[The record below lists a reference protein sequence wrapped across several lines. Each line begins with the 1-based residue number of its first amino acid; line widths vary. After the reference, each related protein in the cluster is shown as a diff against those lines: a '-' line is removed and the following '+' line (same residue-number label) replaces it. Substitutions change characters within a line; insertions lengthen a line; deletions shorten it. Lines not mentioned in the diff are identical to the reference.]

1 MEYLFT
7 QPYADYTIA
16 ALQKLI
22 TQGITAVSKPIQIVI
37 DLQILKLSLKQNNR
51 CLNGFYSE
59 IITGKFIPII
69 ILFNAFTLV
78 TEIS

>member
-7 QPYADYTIA
+7 QPYADYAIA
-16 ALQKLI
+16 SLQKPI
-22 TQGITAVSKPIQIVI
+22 AQAITAASKPIQIVI